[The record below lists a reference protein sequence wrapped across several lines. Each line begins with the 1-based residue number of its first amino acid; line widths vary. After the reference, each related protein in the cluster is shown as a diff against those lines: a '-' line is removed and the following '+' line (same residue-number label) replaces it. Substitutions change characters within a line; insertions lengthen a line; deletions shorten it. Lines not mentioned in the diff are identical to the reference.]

1 RLLRGEGNELCAPP
15 DQQVT
20 VVMEDSDTVG
30 DILLFG
36 IRRESR
42 RFGQRDCIG
51 RRLVR
56 AESEVLSQ
64 LPGNLE
70 AAEVKQAG
78 SEVDNITGGS
88 AAEAVIIGVVQLHAG
103 GMVLVK
109 RAASHPGG
117 RNRQAVQ
124 GC

>member
-1 RLLRGEGNELCAPP
+1 
-15 DQQVT
+15 
-20 VVMEDSDTVG
+20 
-30 DILLFG
+30 
-36 IRRESR
+36 
-42 RFGQRDCIG
+42 
-51 RRLVR
+51 
-56 AESEVLSQ
+56 
-64 LPGNLE
+64 

-124 GC
+124 GCGLFDCDRFLDQFKKIHLHLAILVPSGTSSDRVGKKRRCTLVWGTPPFASGFGAVSIVPGA